1 MWPERNFPSGGTTGD
16 VQGSAGVGSATA
28 KGLEDEMEILEV
40 LDAVEAV
47 ESVLSLLP

>member
-28 KGLEDEMEILEV
+28 KGLEDGMDE